1 VQAWQQRFIDT
12 PELINEGFPLPYPI
26 ANQRI
31 EAVPAPTHVRYGAW
45 RSVAHSQHG
54 FFTESFIDELAAAA
68 KKDPLDFRRL
78 HLPAGGR
85 HRRVLDDAARR
96 AGGGTPLPAGQA
108 RGIALVESFGSVVA
122 EVIEASLDANG
133 APKVHRV
140 TAVVDCGFVVHR
152 DTAAQQVQ
160 GGIIMGLSAALG
172 EAITIK
178 DGAVVQRSFPDYPIL
193 RMAQTPAIDVSFLES
208 DGPLGGLGEVG
219 LPPVAPALANAI
231 HACCGRRIRALPLR
245 AVGKEASSA

>member
-1 VQAWQQRFIDT
+1 M
-12 PELINEGFPLPYPI
+12 
-26 ANQRI
+26 
-31 EAVPAPTHVRYGAW
+31 
-45 RSVAHSQHG
+45 
-54 FFTESFIDELAAAA
+54 
-68 KKDPLDFRRL
+68 
-78 HLPAGGR
+78 PAG
-85 HRRVLDDAARR
+85 H
-96 AGGGTPLPAGQA
+96 A